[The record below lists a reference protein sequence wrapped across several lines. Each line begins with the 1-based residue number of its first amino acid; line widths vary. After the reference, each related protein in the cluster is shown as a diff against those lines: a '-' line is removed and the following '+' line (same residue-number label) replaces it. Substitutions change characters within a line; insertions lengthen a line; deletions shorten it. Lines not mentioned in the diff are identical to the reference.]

1 MTSGTDTRLLIPVAI
16 DLTSQTADS
25 LHHLPVLYRRHRDI
39 VYISTVVEISTVVD
53 CDDGE
58 FVTRA
63 MFVAKGATS
72 GAVAGGL
79 NKREVAFE
87 MHVPSAGCGF
97 GRRGQSVVNGLGRCS
112 VTSQAEPQPFR
123 RHLRVLGYS
132 IGRFQPR
139 ACFILEPHPSFSLP
153 TTVTITAAAHESL
166 NYH

>member
-1 MTSGTDTRLLIPVAI
+1 VI
-16 DLTSQTADS
+16 
-25 LHHLPVLYRRHRDI
+25 YF
-39 VYISTVVEISTVVD
+39 YIYDCRISNVVD

-97 GRRGQSVVNGLGRCS
+97 GRRGQSTVNGLGRCS

-123 RHLRVLGYS
+123 RHLAALGCS
-132 IGRFQPR
+132 IGALIQPR
-139 ACFILEPHPSFSLP
+139 ACFILDPHPSFSLP
-153 TTVTITAAAHESL
+153 TTVTITAAAHESP
-166 NYH
+166 NCR